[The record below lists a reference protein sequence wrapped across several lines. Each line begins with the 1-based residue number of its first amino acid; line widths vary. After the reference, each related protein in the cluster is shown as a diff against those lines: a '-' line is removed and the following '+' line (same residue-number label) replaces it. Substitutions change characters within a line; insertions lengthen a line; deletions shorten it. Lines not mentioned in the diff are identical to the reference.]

1 MRATII
7 SIGNELLNGRTV
19 NSNAT
24 FISGRLFEIGIQTE
38 RVLTI
43 RDEPE
48 SITEGLRTAL
58 AKTGLVIVTGGL
70 GPTHDDITKKVIADY
85 FQSRLIF
92 DESLMGHIEQK
103 FRERGLQM
111 PAVNRNQAYV
121 PDRATPLPNPLG
133 VAPGLHFAVDDRHVF
148 VLPGVPREMEA
159 LMTQAVLPW
168 LKTHVVS
175 EVPEVYLYRTTRIAE
190 SRIFEKCGD
199 FLSDFSGYEIAFLPK
214 FTGVDIRVIIP
225 PAAREAH
232 SFQEFEQALYERIGK
247 YIYTTTDEELT
258 VVVGR
263 LLRERGLTLAAA
275 ESCSGGLLQ
284 HLITAVPG
292 SSAYFLGGMVTYS
305 NESKQKFLGVRAA
318 SLQKYGA
325 VSEAVAAEMAV
336 GVRKALGAGV
346 ALSTT
351 GIAGPGGGTPEKP
364 VGLVFIGLAM
374 GETAQVKQFHLGK
387 DREIN
392 KEQTAQFALDMLR
405 RALCGLPV

>member
-38 RVLTI
+38 RILTI
-43 RDEPE
+43 RDKPG
-48 SITEGLRTAL
+48 SITEGLQTAL
-58 AKTGLVIVTGGL
+58 AKTGLVIITGGL

-85 FQSRLIF
+85 FHSRLVF
-92 DESLMGHIEQK
+92 DESVMRSIEQK

-121 PDRATPLPNPLG
+121 PDRATPLPNPAG
-133 VAPGLHFAVDDRHVF
+133 VAPGLHFALDDKHVF
-148 VLPGVPREMEA
+148 VMPGVPREMEA
-159 LMTQAVLPW
+159 IMTRSVIPW
-168 LKTHVVS
+168 LKTHVAA
-175 EVPEVYLYRTTRIAE
+175 EVPEVHLFRTTRIAE
-190 SRIFEKCGD
+190 SRIFEKCQD
-199 FLSDFSGYEIAFLPK
+199 FLPDFSGYEIAFLPK

-225 PAAREAH
+225 PAARQAH
-232 SFQEFEQALYERIGK
+232 DFQQFESALYERIGK
-247 YIYTTTDEELT
+247 YIYTTADEELT
-258 VVVGR
+258 AVVGR
-263 LLRERGLTLAAA
+263 LLQERGLTLAVA

-292 SSAYFLGGMVTYS
+292 SSAYFWGGMVTYS
-305 NESKQKFLGVRAA
+305 NESKQTFLGVKTA
-318 SLQKYGA
+318 SLEKFGA
-325 VSEAVAAEMAV
+325 VSEVVAKEMAA
-336 GVRKALGAGV
+336 GVRKALGTDT

-364 VGLVFIGLAM
+364 VGLVFIGLAI
-374 GETAQVKQFHLGK
+374 GDAVQAKQFNLGK
-387 DREIN
+387 DRTIN

-405 RALCGLPV
+405 RALCGLPL